1 MDKIPSRTLWLQS
14 FTLLWM
20 ALEVSV
26 AACSAASS
34 HSPALLAFG
43 SDSLVELL
51 SAIVVL
57 LPWLTKSW
65 LTKSSL
71 PERLSGRLAGILLF
85 VLALV
90 VVVTAAL
97 SLALRR
103 PPQPSR
109 PGIAITLAALL
120 VMPALA
126 ALKRREAHNT
136 GNIALSADAIQSATC
151 AWIALLAL
159 LGLAV
164 NALFHIP
171 WFDSV
176 AAVAI
181 VPLLIREGR
190 SAIKGETCGCI

>member
-20 ALEVSV
+20 TLEVSV
-26 AACSAASS
+26 AAFSAASS

-51 SAIVVL
+51 SAVVVL
-57 LPWLTKSW
+57 LPWLTKS
-65 LTKSSL
+65 SI
-71 PERLSGRLAGILLF
+71 PERLSGRLTGILLF

-90 VVVTAAL
+90 VVLTAAL

-103 PPQPSR
+103 PPEPSR

-190 SAIKGETCGCI
+190 AAIKGETCGCI